1 MEEVKKKILWVDDEI
16 ELLRPHM
23 MFLEQRGYQVTGVTS
38 GEEAVEL
45 SGRLRFDVVLLDE
58 MMPGMGGLETL
69 ERIKVA
75 KPSVPVIMITKS
87 EEEELMDEAIGK
99 RIEDYLTKPVNPSQI
114 FMACKK
120 IFETRRIQEER
131 LVKDYVPEFNQIAG
145 LSAAGLDWEGWAE
158 VHSKLSEWDLR
169 LDDVGDDSL
178 KQSHMDQKKE
188 LNIEFCKY
196 VERNYSECVH
206 NEERPVL
213 SVDFVSN
220 FVVPSISSGRRV
232 YFIVIDC
239 MRLDQWYCLEP
250 LLQPYFDITRHLCFS
265 ILPTATP
272 YSRNAIFSGMF
283 PGDMARD
290 FPGRW
295 EPGDSEGRG
304 RNRFEREFLED
315 QIARLGLKVK
325 PGFKYF
331 KVYTADEGNLIRSQ
345 VPTLS
350 ALPLVAMVFNFVDIL
365 AHGRS
370 ESEILQELAP
380 DEAGFRSLMRS
391 WFVHSSLFDILKSI
405 ATQDADVI
413 ITTDHGSVLG
423 KRAALV
429 KGDRGTST
437 NLRYKFG
444 NNIGCDEKQAVNVKN
459 PEDFRLPNEGL
470 NKNYLM
476 AKEDYYFVYPTRYH
490 EFEKHYK
497 GSFQHGG
504 ISMEEMIVPCAVLTP
519 RR

>member
-1 MEEVKKKILWVDDEI
+1 M
-16 ELLRPHM
+16 
-23 MFLEQRGYQVTGVTS
+23 
-38 GEEAVEL
+38 
-45 SGRLRFDVVLLDE
+45 
-58 MMPGMGGLETL
+58 
-69 ERIKVA
+69 
-75 KPSVPVIMITKS
+75 
-87 EEEELMDEAIGK
+87 
-99 RIEDYLTKPVNPSQI
+99 
-114 FMACKK
+114 
-120 IFETRRIQEER
+120 
-131 LVKDYVPEFNQIAG
+131 
-145 LSAAGLDWEGWAE
+145 
-158 VHSKLSEWDLR
+158 
-169 LDDVGDDSL
+169 
-178 KQSHMDQKKE
+178 
-188 LNIEFCKY
+188 
-196 VERNYSECVH
+196 
-206 NEERPVL
+206 
-213 SVDFVSN
+213 
-220 FVVPSISSGRRV
+220 
-232 YFIVIDC
+232 
-239 MRLDQWYCLEP
+239 
-250 LLQPYFDITRHLCFS
+250 
-265 ILPTATP
+265 
-272 YSRNAIFSGMF
+272 
-283 PGDMARD
+283 
-290 FPGRW
+290 
-295 EPGDSEGRG
+295 
-304 RNRFEREFLED
+304 
-315 QIARLGLKVK
+315 
-325 PGFKYF
+325 
-331 KVYTADEGNLIRSQ
+331 YTADEGNLIKSQ

-350 ALPLVAMVFNFVDIL
+350 SLPLVAMVFNFVDIL

-391 WFVHSSLFDILKSI
+391 WFAHSSLFDILKSI
-405 ATQDADVI
+405 AGQDAEVI